1 MAFSNGT
8 FLCFQK
14 EITLKAQEKGCHL
27 INEEIWPHLPDLKPL
42 KCGTAHFYIK
52 HTTASLVV
60 CESWDEKVRADMLM
74 VMDKIVP
81 EKWQYQ
87 HDVEGTDDMPG
98 HAKCALMGSSVTVPI
113 TNGKLNLGQWQG
125 LWLCEHR
132 READERKIVVT
143 IQGCQY

>member
-1 MAFSNGT
+1 MAFSNGRP
-8 FLCFQK
+8 LYFQK
-14 EITLKAQEKGCHL
+14 EITLKAQNKGCHL
-27 INEEIWPHLPDLKPL
+27 IYEEIKPHLPDLKDL

-60 CESWDEKVRADMLM
+60 CESWDKEVRADMLM

-81 EKWQYQ
+81 ETWQYQ
-87 HDVEGTDDMPG
+87 HTLEGTDDMPG

-132 READERKIVVT
+132 RDGGQRKIVVT
-143 IQGCQY
+143 IQGFA